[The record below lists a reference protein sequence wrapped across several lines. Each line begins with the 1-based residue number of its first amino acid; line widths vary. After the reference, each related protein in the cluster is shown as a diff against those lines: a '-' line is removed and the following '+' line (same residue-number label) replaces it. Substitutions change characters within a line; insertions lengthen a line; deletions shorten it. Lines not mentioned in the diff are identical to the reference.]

1 MNVFGYTVCILCHY
15 VQSQSFHVPLWKF
28 FPFSQVYAF
37 RVILIQSL
45 FLKNPFDCEYN
56 LQSSLKVNVI

>member
-1 MNVFGYTVCILCHY
+1 MCLATLY
-15 VQSQSFHVPLWKF
+15 VSCVTMCSLSFHVPLWKF

-56 LQSSLKVNVI
+56 LQSSLKVIVI